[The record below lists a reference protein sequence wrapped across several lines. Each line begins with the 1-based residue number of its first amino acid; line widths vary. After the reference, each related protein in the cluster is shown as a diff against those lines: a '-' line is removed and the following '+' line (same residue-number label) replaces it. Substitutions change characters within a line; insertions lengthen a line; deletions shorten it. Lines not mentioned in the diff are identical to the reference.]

1 MEGSFIRRRTVDI
14 GRRCNKIKGFSFFLK
29 KKLIK
34 YMTDFVNTFFV
45 VLTLIVRYTLS
56 NCPLS
61 HMPPSKRGV
70 RIDLLNPLL

>member
-1 MEGSFIRRRTVDI
+1 
-14 GRRCNKIKGFSFFLK
+14 
-29 KKLIK
+29 
-34 YMTDFVNTFFV
+34 MTDFVNTFFV
-45 VLTLIVRYTLS
+45 VLTLMVRYTLS

>member
-1 MEGSFIRRRTVDI
+1 MEGSYFRRRTVDI
-14 GRRCNKIKGFSFFLK
+14 GRRCNKIKGFSFLK
-29 KKLIK
+29 KKKIK

-45 VLTLIVRYTLS
+45 VLTLMVRYTLS